1 MDELAIRGFLTA
13 QIALTRLDE
22 PATKT
27 IVINGMGPNVIEIT
41 GARAWFPNDTLTQ
54 TENSLTISWKDAPVS
69 ETPVAGN
76 SST

>member
-1 MDELAIRGFLTA
+1 MDGLIIRGFLTA

-27 IVINGMGPNVIEIT
+27 IVINGMGPNVVEIT
-41 GARAWFPNDTLTQ
+41 GAQAWFPNYTLTQ

-69 ETPVAGN
+69 QTPVVGN